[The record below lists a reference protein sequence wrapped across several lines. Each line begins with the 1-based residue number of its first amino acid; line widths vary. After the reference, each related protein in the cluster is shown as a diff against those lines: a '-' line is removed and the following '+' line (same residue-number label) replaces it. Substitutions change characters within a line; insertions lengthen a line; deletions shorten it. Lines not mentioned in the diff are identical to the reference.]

1 MAVFTITSGPK
12 PMISRFTDSDQVEN
26 ELDRDY
32 QSSGGITETV
42 YTRPLFN
49 IAGFGVSHM
58 HIDLASVALM
68 AMLVGISLVTHF
80 RH

>member
-12 PMISRFTDSDQVEN
+12 PMINRFTDSDQAEN
-26 ELDRDY
+26 ELDQDY
-32 QSSGGITETV
+32 QSSGITDTV
-42 YTRPLFN
+42 YTRPLFK

-68 AMLVGISLVTHF
+68 AILVGISLVTHF
-80 RH
+80 RR

>member
-1 MAVFTITSGPK
+1 
-12 PMISRFTDSDQVEN
+12 MINRFTDSDQVEN
-26 ELDRDY
+26 ELE
-32 QSSGGITETV
+32 QNSSSYEVADTV

>member
-12 PMISRFTDSDQVEN
+12 PMINRFTDSDQVEN
-26 ELDRDY
+26 ERDQDY
-32 QSSGGITETV
+32 QSGGITDTV

-68 AMLVGISLVTHF
+68 AILVGISLVTHF
-80 RH
+80 RR

>member
-26 ELDRDY
+26 ELD
-32 QSSGGITETV
+32 QNSSSYEVADTV
-42 YTRPLFN
+42 YTRPLFK

-68 AMLVGISLVTHF
+68 AILVGTSLVTHF
-80 RH
+80 RR